1 MFERVRDIEMRLF
14 EEVGTQLKG
23 LTDAM
28 RDFTLEMR
36 EVRER
41 LVRIDAQDQ
50 PGKIST
56 LQEDVR
62 AAVSEIAKAQFE
74 IKRVEQE
81 ATSNIAAAVATVTA
95 HASTEKLAMEG
106 RLIRMETIIAPL
118 TVGGSAFLAA
128 ILSAL
133 VAFALQHFH

>member
-1 MFERVRDIEMRLF
+1 MC
-14 EEVGTQLKG
+14 EVC
-23 LTDAM
+23 
-28 RDFTLEMR
+28 EW
-36 EVRER
+36 
-41 LVRIDAQDQ
+41 LVCIDAQDQ